1 MNRLTSALLMSVP
14 VVLASCGGDG
24 KVPVPVSTSSQVLST
39 TAVPAPITQPPAD
52 KTCGLANFQQEV
64 LDRLNQARASNRMC
78 GNTFSKAVGPLSW
91 NGKLFEAAAAHATDM
106 ATKNYF
112 SHESQDGRIFSER
125 ITATGYNWTAVGENI
140 AAGQTSV
147 EQVIN
152 NWLQSPAHCDNIM
165 NGSFSEVGAAC
176 VRNDAS
182 TYKQYW
188 TLELGRPK

>member
-1 MNRLTSALLMSVP
+1 MSVP
-14 VVLASCGGDG
+14 VVLAACGGDG
-24 KVPVPVSTSSQVLST
+24 KVPVPVSTSSEAPST
-39 TAVPAPITQPPAD
+39 TAVPAPSPSAQTPAD
-52 KTCGLANFQQEV
+52 KTCGLAHFQQEV
-64 LDRLNQARASNRMC
+64 LDRLNQARAGNRMC
-78 GNTFSKAVGPLSW
+78 GHTFAKAVGPLGW

-125 ITATGYNWTAVGENI
+125 ITASGYNWTTVGENI
-140 AAGQTSV
+140 AAGQASI
-147 EQVIN
+147 EQVID

-176 VRNDAS
+176 VRNEAS

-188 TLELGRPK
+188 TLELGRSQ